1 MEAHDFS
8 RVRLHYSV
16 DYIVPFE
23 FFFYGGM
30 IEGNILNAIQKRT
43 TVRDKV
49 SHGVQLYKIK
59 EEDIFGVNI
68 DTGEVY

>member
-1 MEAHDFS
+1 
-8 RVRLHYSV
+8 
-16 DYIVPFE
+16 
-23 FFFYGGM
+23 M

-68 DTGEVY
+68 DTGEVLQ